1 MSNFFKFFKYG
12 NYGWLGEYRANAIKS
27 LCEQAFKSS
36 GNYQNITI
44 YDIDSLNPQIPLDV
58 FHACYLLNT
67 IHEAQDEL
75 LQRIT
80 EPILVDEELR
90 NFTIA
95 DDLISRFFSVK
106 YVLAILEELKEQE
119 QQEQDEQ
126 KRQAIQQLI
135 QQMQTNQQ
143 IQQSGQQAQQSQ
155 TQQQVGD
162 QVKQQME
169 QIMQE
174 VTKEAKKQAREEAEK
189 AKLYTGLKAGVGHDV
204 SFGELLDLDFIVDI
218 RQLLRMFRDLDLN
231 LTKTKKSSIFGIY
244 DDIKFGNDLTRVM
257 PQSYALPDEL
267 FWYYYATSQLPEID
281 TKTEKISEYTLVVD
295 KSGSMDSRNKTM
307 WSRAVALVLAK
318 QAKKKRVKAK
328 LMFFD
333 DTPFSIIDLQ
343 NEFNKALDHIL
354 KLRCSGGTSIDRALK
369 KADIEG
375 IGTII
380 LITDGEDEV
389 TYKTDK
395 RLISV
400 MVDGHNEDL
409 QKISERYL
417 KVKLDKEGVISIFE

>member
-1 MSNFFKFFKYG
+1 MNFIKFFKFG

-36 GNYQNITI
+36 DSYQNITI
-44 YDIDSLNPQIPLDV
+44 HDINSLNPQIPLDV
-58 FHACYLLNT
+58 FHSCYLLNT
-67 IHEAQDEL
+67 IHEQDEF
-75 LQRIT
+75 LQQIT
-80 EPILVDEELR
+80 EPILKDEELR

-106 YVLAILEELKEQE
+106 YVLAILEELKKRE
-119 QQEQDEQ
+119 QQEQDEK

-143 IQQSGQQAQQSQ
+143 IQQAGQQAQQ
-155 TQQQVGD
+155 VGE

-169 QIMQE
+169 QIIQE
-174 VTKEAKKQAREEAEK
+174 ITKEAKKQAREEAEK
-189 AKLYTGLKAGVGHDV
+189 AKLYTGLKAGVGHDA

-218 RQLLRMFRDLDLN
+218 KQLLRMFKELDLN
-231 LTKTKKSSIFGIY
+231 LTKTRKSSIFGIY
-244 DDIKFGNDLTRVM
+244 DDIKFGSDLTRVM

-281 TKTEKISEYTLVVD
+281 TKTEEISENTLVVD
-295 KSGSMDSRNKTM
+295 KSGSMNSRNKTM

-318 QAKKKRVKAK
+318 QAKKNRVKGK

-343 NEFNKALDHIL
+343 KEFNKALDHIL
-354 KLRCSGGTSIDRALK
+354 RLRCSGGTSIDRALK

-389 TYKTDK
+389 TYKPDR

-409 QKISERYL
+409 REISERYL
-417 KVKLDKEGVISIFE
+417 KVELDREGVIRIFEGELA